1 MSVQEKFIKTLIR
14 QKINVDDPET
24 YEKLVDVIYKF
35 AMLLMYGDEKLKM
48 VAMDTVF
55 QIIPEDVAIEIVKRY
70 VEKLKMRY
78 DKIRNMVMSMGV
90 VEVRGGGKGIE
101 DMFINF
107 ILDMYKQQMTGTV
120 PSTQVPTGTVPETIK
135 IKELPPE
142 LKKILEE

>member
-1 MSVQEKFIKTLIR
+1 MSVQEKFIKTIIR
-14 QKINVDDPET
+14 QKINIDDPET

>member
-1 MSVQEKFIKTLIR
+1 MSVQEKFIKTIIK
-14 QKINVDDPET
+14 QKINIDDPET

-48 VAMDTVF
+48 VAIDTVF

-78 DKIRNMVMSMGV
+78 DKIKNMIMGMGI
-90 VEVRGGGKGIE
+90 VEMRGGGKGIE

-107 ILDMYKQQMTGTV
+107 ILDMYRQQMAGTV
-120 PSTQVPTGTVPETIK
+120 PSSQGAAGTVPETIK

>member
-1 MSVQEKFIKTLIR
+1 MSIQEKFIKTVIK
-14 QKINVDDPET
+14 QKINIDDPET

-55 QIIPEDVAIEIVKRY
+55 QIIPEDIAIEIVKRY

-78 DKIRNMVMSMGV
+78 DKIRNMIMGMGV
-90 VEVRGGGKGIE
+90 VEMRGGGKGIE

-120 PSTQVPTGTVPETIK
+120 PSTQVTAGTVPEPIK